1 MDQRDDKENVQTE
14 KVMYITVDVNSETTQ
29 DSQKTNEIG
38 VHPLRCKVS
47 RQTWR
52 VTILK
57 ERLFVF

>member
-47 RQTWR
+47 RQT
-52 VTILK
+52 
-57 ERLFVF
+57 